1 MSKYRETVRG
11 LAHDLGMPSR
21 AIPIRWPGP
30 AYNFIARE
38 AQIAGMSF
46 AEYVRDCSLVGA
58 TIDATRRGAPVEA
71 RWAEMF
77 EIARQLEDDI

>member
-1 MSKYRETVRG
+1 MSKYRETVRE
-11 LAHDLGMPSR
+11 LAHDVDVPSR
-21 AIPIRWPGP
+21 AVPIRWPDP

-71 RWAEMF
+71 GWAEMF
-77 EIARQLEDDI
+77 EIARRLTEDL